1 MKQEWLE
8 KNMYLRGMTQVPNL
22 LLDYYKELMMSEQ
35 ELIAVFN
42 LLRYQQ
48 KGSES
53 KSAALSDYL
62 MECLKLSR
70 SEVQSLI
77 FNMVSK
83 GFLATD
89 HADSGRV
96 APDAV
101 SLLPLYEKLTH
112 LFSRDLLSPEQKEA
126 PDEKINQTAELVSA
140 FERVFNKLSPFDY
153 EKLRD
158 WLNNDGWSPEIILEA
173 LRQASLQRKLNF
185 AYIDRILLNWQMN
198 QLDTLEKIKASED
211 AFQRRQVLRQ
221 QVSQSAVSNN
231 NASPAAAGTPK
242 SNNRPALI
250 KPDSSKGGKKK
261 RYDDIVE

>member
-35 ELIAVFN
+35 ELIAVFS

-53 KSAALSDYL
+53 KAAALSDYL

-70 SEVQSLI
+70 SEVQTLI
-77 FNMVSK
+77 FNMLSK
-83 GFLATD
+83 GFLTTE
-89 HADSGRV
+89 HADSGKA

-112 LFSRDLLSPEQKEA
+112 LFSRDLLSPEQKEM

-158 WLNNDGWSPEIILEA
+158 WLNNDGWSAEIILEA

-221 QVSQSAVSNN
+221 QAGQAANNSQ
-231 NASPAAAGTPK
+231 SPAAAGTPK
-242 SNNRPALI
+242 PSNRPALI
-250 KPDSSKGGKKK
+250 KPDGSKGGKKK

>member
-1 MKQEWLE
+1 
-8 KNMYLRGMTQVPNL
+8 MYLRGMTQVPNL
-22 LLDYYKELMMSEQ
+22 LLDYYKELTMSEQ
-35 ELIAVFN
+35 ELVAVFN
-42 LLRYQQ
+42 ILRYQQ

-53 KSAALSDYL
+53 KSAAFSDYL

-70 SEVQSLI
+70 SDAQSLI

-83 GFLATD
+83 GFVATD
-89 HADSGRV
+89 HADSGKV
-96 APDAV
+96 APDSV

-112 LFSRDLLSPEQKEA
+112 LFSRDLLSPEQKEV
-126 PDEKINQTAELVSA
+126 PDDKINQTAELVSA
-140 FERVFNKLSPFDY
+140 FERIFNKLSPFDY

-198 QLDTLEKIKASED
+198 QLDTLDKIKASED

-221 QVSQSAVSNN
+221 QANQ
-231 NASPAAAGTPK
+231 PAAQTNSKPPAASGTLKP
-242 SNNRPALI
+242 SNKPVLI
-250 KPDSSKGGKKK
+250 RPDSSKGGKKK

>member
-1 MKQEWLE
+1 
-8 KNMYLRGMTQVPNL
+8 MYLRGMTQVPNL
-22 LLDYYKELMMSEQ
+22 LLDYYKELTMSEQ
-35 ELIAVFN
+35 ELVAVFN
-42 LLRYQQ
+42 ILRYQQ

-53 KSAALSDYL
+53 KSAAFSDYL

-70 SEVQSLI
+70 SDVQSLI

-83 GFLATD
+83 GFIMTD
-89 HADSGRV
+89 HADSGKV
-96 APDAV
+96 APDGV

-112 LFSRDLLSPEQKEA
+112 LFSRDLLSPEQKET
-126 PDEKINQTAELVSA
+126 PDTKINQTAELVSA

-158 WLNNDGWSPEIILEA
+158 WLNNDGWPPEIILEA

-198 QLDTLEKIKASED
+198 QLDTLDKIKASED

-221 QVSQSAVSNN
+221 QANQPSSQTNSK
-231 NASPAAAGTPK
+231 P
-242 SNNRPALI
+242 PALSGALKASNKPVLI
-250 KPDSSKGGKKK
+250 RPDSRKGGKKK

>member
-1 MKQEWLE
+1 
-8 KNMYLRGMTQVPNL
+8 
-22 LLDYYKELMMSEQ
+22 
-35 ELIAVFN
+35 
-42 LLRYQQ
+42 
-48 KGSES
+48 
-53 KSAALSDYL
+53 

-70 SEVQSLI
+70 SDAQSLI

-83 GFLATD
+83 GFVATD
-89 HADSGRV
+89 HADSGKV
-96 APDAV
+96 APDSV

-112 LFSRDLLSPEQKEA
+112 LFSRDLLSPEQKEV
-126 PDEKINQTAELVSA
+126 PDDKINQTAELVSA
-140 FERVFNKLSPFDY
+140 FERIFNKLSPFDY

-198 QLDTLEKIKASED
+198 QLDTLDKIKASED

-221 QVSQSAVSNN
+221 QANQ
-231 NASPAAAGTPK
+231 PAAQTNSKPSAASGTLKP
-242 SNNRPALI
+242 SNKPVLI
-250 KPDSSKGGKKK
+250 RPDSSKGGKKK

>member
-1 MKQEWLE
+1 
-8 KNMYLRGMTQVPNL
+8 MYLRGMTQVPNL
-22 LLDYYKELMMSEQ
+22 LLDYYKELTMSEQ
-35 ELIAVFN
+35 ELVAVFN
-42 LLRYQQ
+42 ILRYQQ

-53 KSAALSDYL
+53 KSAAFSDYL

-70 SEVQSLI
+70 SDAQSLI

-83 GFLATD
+83 GFVATD
-89 HADSGRV
+89 HADSGKV
-96 APDAV
+96 APDSV

-112 LFSRDLLSPEQKEA
+112 LFSRDLLSPEQKEV
-126 PDEKINQTAELVSA
+126 PDDKINQTAELVSA
-140 FERVFNKLSPFDY
+140 FERIFNKLSPFDY

-198 QLDTLEKIKASED
+198 QLDTLDKIKASED

-221 QVSQSAVSNN
+221 QANQ
-231 NASPAAAGTPK
+231 PAAQTNSKPSAASGTLKP
-242 SNNRPALI
+242 SNKPVLI
-250 KPDSSKGGKKK
+250 RPDSSKGGKKK